1 MSYASKEKIRL
12 LKVCNQKICK
22 KCAYRGIAI
31 AGTIT
36 CDYIS
41 ITGKKRGCPAG
52 DCDKFIKGNPS
63 KKKNHVRLEVD
74 RRLT

>member
-1 MSYASKEKIRL
+1 MSRMS
-12 LKVCNQKICK
+12 KVCNQKICK
-22 KCAYRGIAI
+22 KCKYRGIVI
-31 AGTIT
+31 SGTIT

-63 KKKNHVRLEVD
+63 KKKELVIGVENEETKHTGYVL
-74 RRLT
+74 